1 MNPDEPSMAKHF
13 VRNPCLSV
21 FICGLIAC
29 CALRAQT
36 FPSDPR
42 AKKAID
48 DAVEALG
55 GQRFL
60 TMQDRVESGRAY
72 SFYRDTIS
80 GLSIATIYTEYIA
93 VPPEKTGQDLGVRE
107 RDVFGKTEEYGYTL
121 FREKGAWE
129 VTYKGPRDLDDERV
143 ERYHRTTLNDVLYI
157 LRVRLNE
164 PGMSF
169 DWKGSDV
176 VENEPVNMVDIVD
189 SEDRVVTVYFNQFT
203 KLPVRQTMVWH
214 DPKTHDRNEELTRYA
229 RYREEGGVQWPQ
241 QITRERNGEKIYQIF
256 SDFVLI
262 NPGLSDA
269 VFAVPTGPATKTPF
283 KLPRQ
288 KP

>member
-1 MNPDEPSMAKHF
+1 MNTDKQF
-13 VRNPCLSV
+13 LRNPCLSV
-21 FICGLIAC
+21 FICGLFAC
-29 CALRAQT
+29 CALHAQT

-72 SFYRDTIS
+72 SFYRDKIS
-80 GLSIATIYTEYIA
+80 GLSIATIYTEYVP

-164 PGMSF
+164 AGMTF

-176 VENEPVNMVDIVD
+176 VENEPVNIVDIVD
-189 SEDRVVTVYFNQFT
+189 SENRVVTVYFNQFT
-203 KLPVRQTMVWH
+203 KLPVRQIMVWH

-262 NPGLSDA
+262 DPGLSDA
-269 VFAVPTGPATKTPF
+269 VFAVPAGPATKTPF

>member
-1 MNPDEPSMAKHF
+1 VNAKIF
-13 VRNPCLSV
+13 P
-21 FICGLIAC
+21 IGLMIC
-29 CALRAQT
+29 CAALHAQT

-48 DAVEALG
+48 DAVAALG

-72 SFYRDTIS
+72 SFYRDKIS
-80 GLSIATIYTEYIA
+80 GLSIATIYTEYMS
-93 VPPEKTGQDLGVRE
+93 VPPDKTGKDLGVRE
-107 RDVFGKTEEYGYTL
+107 RDVFGKNEEYGYTL
-121 FREKGAWE
+121 FRENGAWE
-129 VTYKGPRDLDDERV
+129 VTYKGPRDLDDDRI

-157 LRVRLNE
+157 LRMRLDE
-164 PGMSF
+164 PGMIF

-176 VENEPVNMVDIVD
+176 VENQPVNMVDITD
-189 SEDRVVTVYFNQFT
+189 SENRVVSVYFSQSS

-214 DPKTHDRNEELTRYA
+214 DPKTHDRNEEVTRYA
-229 RYREEGGVQWPQ
+229 RYREESGVQWPQ
-241 QITRERNGEKIYQIF
+241 QITRDRNGEKIYQIF

-283 KLPRQ
+283 KMPRVKQ
-288 KP
+288 

>member
-1 MNPDEPSMAKHF
+1 MNARLFPIGWM
-13 VRNPCLSV
+13 
-21 FICGLIAC
+21 IC
-29 CALRAQT
+29 CAALHAQT

-48 DAVEALG
+48 DAVAALG

-72 SFYRDTIS
+72 SFYRDKIS
-80 GLSIATIYTEYIA
+80 GLSIATIYTEYIS
-93 VPPEKTGQDLGVRE
+93 VPPDKTGKDLGVRE
-107 RDVFGKTEEYGYTL
+107 REVFGKNEEYGYTL
-121 FREKGAWE
+121 FRENGAWE
-129 VTYKGPRDLDDERV
+129 VTYKGPRDLDDDRV

-157 LRVRLNE
+157 LRMRLDE
-164 PGMSF
+164 PGMIF
-169 DWKGSDV
+169 DWKGADV
-176 VENEPVNMVDIVD
+176 VENQPVNMVDITD
-189 SEDRVVTVYFNQFT
+189 SENRVVSVCFNQFT
-203 KLPVRQTMVWH
+203 NLPVKQTMVWH
-214 DPKTHDRNEELTRYA
+214 DAKTHDRNEEVTRYA

-241 QITRERNGEKIYQIF
+241 QITRDRNGEKIYQIF

-283 KLPRQ
+283 KMPRVKQ
-288 KP
+288 

>member
-1 MNPDEPSMAKHF
+1 
-13 VRNPCLSV
+13 VRPTLPIPLIVCLIV
-21 FICGLIAC
+21 
-29 CALRAQT
+29 CAALEAQT

-42 AKKAID
+42 AKKAIA
-48 DAVEALG
+48 DAVDALG

-60 TMQDRVESGRAY
+60 TMQDRVETGRAY
-72 SFYRDTIS
+72 SFYRDKIS
-80 GLSIATIYTEYIA
+80 GLSIATIYTEYLS
-93 VPPEKTGQDLGVRE
+93 VFPEKTGKDLGVRE
-107 RDVFGKTEEYGYTL
+107 RDVFGKNEEYGYTL
-121 FREKGAWE
+121 FRENGGWE
-129 VTYKGPRDLDDERV
+129 VTYKGPRDLDDDRI

-157 LRVRLNE
+157 LRMRLDE
-164 PGMSF
+164 PGMIF

-176 VENEPVNMVDIVD
+176 VENQPVNMVDITD
-189 SEDRVVTVYFNQFT
+189 SENRVVSVYFSQSS

-214 DPKTHDRNEELTRYA
+214 DPKTHDRNEEVTRYA

-269 VFAVPTGPATKTPF
+269 VFAAPTGPATKTPF
-283 KLPRQ
+283 KMPRVKQ
-288 KP
+288 

>member
-1 MNPDEPSMAKHF
+1 
-13 VRNPCLSV
+13 VRPALP
-21 FICGLIAC
+21 ILLIF
-29 CALRAQT
+29 CASLHAQA
-36 FPSDPR
+36 FASDPR
-42 AKKAID
+42 AKKAVD
-48 DAVEALG
+48 DAVAALG

-72 SFYRDTIS
+72 SFYRDKIS
-80 GLSIATIYTEYIA
+80 GLSIATIYTEY
-93 VPPEKTGQDLGVRE
+93 VSLPPDKTGKDLGVRE
-107 RDVFGKTEEYGYTL
+107 REVFGKNEEYGYTL
-121 FREKGAWE
+121 FRENGAWE
-129 VTYKGPRDLDDERV
+129 VTYKGPRDLDDDRV

-157 LRVRLNE
+157 LRMRLDE
-164 PGMSF
+164 PGMIF

-176 VENEPVNMVDIVD
+176 VENQPVNMVDITD
-189 SEDRVVTVYFNQFT
+189 SENRVVSVYFSQSS

-214 DPKTHDRNEELTRYA
+214 DPKTHDRNEEVTRYS

-241 QITRERNGEKIYQIF
+241 QITRDRNGEKIYQIF

-283 KLPRQ
+283 KMPKVKQ
-288 KP
+288 

>member
-1 MNPDEPSMAKHF
+1 MNTDKQLL
-13 VRNPCLSV
+13 RNPCLSV
-21 FICGLIAC
+21 LICGLFAC
-29 CALRAQT
+29 CQALHAQT

-48 DAVEALG
+48 DAVAALG

-60 TMQDRVESGRAY
+60 TMEDRVESGRAY
-72 SFYRDTIS
+72 SFYRDKIS
-80 GLSIATIYTEYIA
+80 GLSIATIYTQYIS

-129 VTYKGPRDLDDERV
+129 VTYKGPRDLDDERI

-157 LRVRLNE
+157 LRMRLDE

-176 VENEPVNMVDIVD
+176 VENQPVDMVDIVD
-189 SEDRVVTVYFNQFT
+189 SENRVVTVCFNQFT

-214 DPKTHDRNEELTRYA
+214 DPKTKDRNEEVTRYA

-241 QITRERNGEKIYQIF
+241 QITRDRNGEKIYQIF

-269 VFAVPTGPATKTPF
+269 VFAIPTGPATKTPF